1 MAKNSLSAKLTSLFS
16 AQAKAAAEIRRDL
29 NQIEAEIISKKN
41 RLSDVL
47 RAPVSRSDVEARV
60 DRFLHSEEVSARTWF
75 SPSSIS
81 APNGSVGQSNI
92 SKALVKSEYSIGAL
106 TILGFREVI
115 RSHLID
121 EAVAAMTGEPL
132 PEMERERETKT
143 LEAEIA
149 DLERDRERFTREAEK
164 HGIAIPRSEDADP
177 AALLAPDHEL

>member
-1 MAKNSLSAKLTSLFS
+1 MVKASLSTKLASLFS

-47 RAPVSRSDVEARV
+47 AAPIPLSEVEVRV
-60 DRFLHSEEVSARTWF
+60 DSFLNAREVEARTWF
-75 SPSSIS
+75 YPSLI
-81 APNGSVGQSNI
+81 ADPKGSVHGSDI
-92 SKALVKSEYSIGAL
+92 SKALAKSDSGIGAL
-106 TILGFREVI
+106 AILGFREII
-115 RSHLID
+115 RSHLVA
-121 EAVAAMTGEPL
+121 EAVAAMKGEPL
-132 PEMERERETKT
+132 SEMERERETKT